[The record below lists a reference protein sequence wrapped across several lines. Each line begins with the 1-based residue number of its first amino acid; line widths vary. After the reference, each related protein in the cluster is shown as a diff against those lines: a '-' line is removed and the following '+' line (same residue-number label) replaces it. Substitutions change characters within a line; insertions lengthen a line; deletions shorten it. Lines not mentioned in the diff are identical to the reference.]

1 MRLSWGNKIKQK
13 KTRKNKKIIVIQV
26 TKEEVFRMNKLKLF
40 WGMVI
45 TLAFM
50 LVLAGCSGDS
60 TNSSST
66 AGRSNVSRDTVYE
79 FYDKVK
85 LNQTK
90 EQVDA
95 ELGVTPTESSQLKNS
110 FTYVNEDTSFGVS
123 VLFDENG
130 LATSKTLFY
139 SMTEDLAFLTT
150 KTVTKEQAESIP
162 NGATYDEVKNI
173 LGGEGTET
181 SATQIPFEDNKVSY
195 IRVWVNQD
203 GTMLQAVFLTDGTTN
218 NVMYFN

>member
-1 MRLSWGNKIKQK
+1 
-13 KTRKNKKIIVIQV
+13 
-26 TKEEVFRMNKLKLF
+26 MNKLKLF
-40 WGMVI
+40 LGMVI

-66 AGRSNVSRDTVYE
+66 AGRSDVSRDTVYE
-79 FYDKVK
+79 FYDKVQ

-123 VLFDENG
+123 VLFEENG
-130 LATSKTLFY
+130 VATSKTLFY

-150 KTVTKEQAESIP
+150 KAVTKEQAESIP
-162 NGATYDEVKNI
+162 NGATYEEVKNI

-218 NVMYFN
+218 NVMYFD

>member
-1 MRLSWGNKIKQK
+1 
-13 KTRKNKKIIVIQV
+13 
-26 TKEEVFRMNKLKLF
+26 MNKLKLF